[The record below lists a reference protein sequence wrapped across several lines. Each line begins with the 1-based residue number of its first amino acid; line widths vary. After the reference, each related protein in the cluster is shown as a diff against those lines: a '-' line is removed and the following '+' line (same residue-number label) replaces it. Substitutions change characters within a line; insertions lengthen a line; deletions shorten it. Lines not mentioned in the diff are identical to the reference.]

1 LGFFY
6 ICVSINQ
13 LKIME
18 TRICVFEENQIT
30 FILSKDNKMMVNAT
44 EMAKVFNAN
53 VGHFLAND
61 GTEKFIISCLNNRNS
76 DYLNVKTRE
85 DLVNAKQKSGTFMHR
100 VLAMKFAAW
109 LSPDFEVWVY
119 STIEK
124 LMFGKH
130 VEREKSFERS
140 LSLQRE
146 INVLRDKPE
155 KTGEDFERYLEIER
169 EMRREK
175 MVRSSLTKES
185 ISEMQSLFPEPD
197 DDL

>member
-1 LGFFY
+1 
-6 ICVSINQ
+6 
-13 LKIME
+13 ME